1 VKRPAA
7 LSFIFV
13 TLLIDILGI
22 GLLIP
27 ILPQFI
33 ADLSGHDLSRA
44 SLDYGWLMSLY
55 GAMQFL
61 FSPLMGTLSDRVGR
75 RPVLLLSML
84 FSGIDYIVMALS
96 PSLIWLYIGRTIS
109 GITGASITTASAYI
123 ADVSPPEKRA
133 QNFGLVGAAFGAGFI
148 VGPAMGGLLAQWGT
162 RAPFWAAAAMCFAN
176 LLYGYF
182 ILPESLAPEN
192 RRPFKWSEAN
202 PLGALKVLG
211 KYPVVWGLTGSFII
225 SNLAMQCIHST
236 WVLFII
242 ERFGWDAKQSGLS
255 LAAFGAVALVYQ
267 LGIARIVLPKWG
279 ERKTMLIGLAV
290 AAIEFAAYGLATQGW
305 MIYAI
310 MLIGGVG
317 LLGGQATQGLLS
329 RQVGADEQG
338 TLQGALTS
346 LASLMGIFGPIIGT
360 ALFSYFTSRNAPAH
374 IPGISFFL
382 ASALNGVALLVA
394 FRVLTRMRRQTAS

>member
-1 VKRPAA
+1 MKRPAA